1 MRKRLY
7 CKVFYWLAYTLDG
20 TVRWA
25 DSCAV
30 MISWEGKPATLN
42 FLTDITE
49 RKQAE
54 EERQQGVERLRKALG
69 ATVQAIAM
77 TVETKDPY
85 TAGHQHRV
93 SDLARAIATQMNL
106 PDHQIN
112 GLRMASKIHDIGK
125 NPFPRRFSAS
135 RRNCPGSSSA

>member
-1 MRKRLY
+1 LSIAPFLPM
-7 CKVFYWLAYTLDG
+7 
-20 TVRWA
+20 
-25 DSCAV
+25 

-106 PDHQIN
+106 PNHQIN
-112 GLRMASKIHDIGK
+112 SLRMASKIHDIGK
-125 NPFPRRFSAS
+125 ISVPAEILSKPTKLSGIEFSLIKTHPQA
-135 RRNCPGSSSA
+135 GYDI